1 MPEPSSI
8 PKYLTEAL
16 DAPSAAPGATRVDC
30 AEEVLTAYMTL
41 MKGMV
46 KERDA
51 FEQSVRI
58 FQARNP
64 SVSSEAAR
72 RAVAGIIC
80 RKP

>member
-1 MPEPSSI
+1 MPEPPSI

-16 DAPSAAPGATRVDC
+16 DAQPAAPGANHVDC
-30 AEEVLTAYMTL
+30 AEEVLEAYMTL
-41 MKGMV
+41 MKGVV

-51 FEQSVRI
+51 FDHAVRI
-58 FQARNP
+58 YRARNQN
-64 SVSSEAAR
+64 VSGEAAR